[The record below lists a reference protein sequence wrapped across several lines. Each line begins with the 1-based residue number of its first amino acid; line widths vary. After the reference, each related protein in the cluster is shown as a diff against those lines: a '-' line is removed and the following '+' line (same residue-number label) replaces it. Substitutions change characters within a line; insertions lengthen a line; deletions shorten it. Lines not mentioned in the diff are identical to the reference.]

1 MLVFDVMGKDVVGR
15 FGCEEVTSEV
25 ERLREIVNIFV
36 VPPENLMSLMG
47 QGRLAEMGNEVL

>member
-1 MLVFDVMGKDVVGR
+1 MGR

-47 QGRLAEMGNEVL
+47 QGRLAEMGNEVLQLMSTLHR